1 MKSKYIF
8 LFCALAFAFQ
18 SCKKCE
24 TCTPYRVNANG
35 TLSSSPDGSAQALT
49 LCDKTDITAYES
61 LTTFQDANEKPVKF
75 VCK

>member
-1 MKSKYIF
+1 MKTKYIF
-8 LFCALAFAFQ
+8 LFCTLALIFQ

-24 TCTPYRVNANG
+24 TCTPYRVTNTG
-35 TLSSSPDGSAQALT
+35 LSTTPDNSAQTLT

-75 VCK
+75 ICK